1 MSEQNNNGDSPTTRP
16 ARYVRFSEKEY
27 AQILE
32 DERRAD
38 KSAQELLKQ
47 AYFGKGPLVV
57 LMNDDEK
64 DRLIAQ
70 IRRIGNN
77 VNQIAK
83 KINSGFSEGFNPEIS
98 EVRAMIT
105 ALSGWFSAK
114 YGPYRR
120 RES

>member
-1 MSEQNNNGDSPTTRP
+1 MSEQNQNGSSPTTRP
-16 ARYVRFSEKEY
+16 ARYVRFSETEY

-38 KSAQELLKQ
+38 KSAQDLLKQ

-64 DRLIAQ
+64 DRVIAQ

-98 EVRAMIT
+98 EVRSMIT
-105 ALSGWFSAK
+105 ALAGWFSAK